1 MIAID
6 YALAVLWLALSL
18 RNKAALLPLIV
29 LLVDCWIYAPLP
41 DIARHSVIA
50 SLCFI
55 LSIIRCT
62 PDYLRNP
69 LLAAGSLYWVGAF
82 DELLYTYFDL
92 STVYYDVMQY
102 LVIMLNAYIAL
113 VLLQGGGLNSAWTT
127 GGFSR
132 LVNSRRIGL

>member
-6 YALAVLWLALSL
+6 YALAALWLALSL
-18 RNKAALLPLIV
+18 RNKAALLPLLV
-29 LLVDCWIYAPLP
+29 LLIDCWIYAPLP
-41 DIARHSVIA
+41 DIARHSIIA

-69 LLAAGSLYWVGAF
+69 LLAAGSLCWVGAS
-82 DELLYTYFDL
+82 DELLYTYFDV
-92 STVYYDVMQY
+92 STVYYDVMPY
-102 LVIMLNAYIAL
+102 LVIMLNAYIAM
-113 VLLQGGGLNSAWTT
+113 VLFQGGGLNFARIA
-127 GGFSR
+127 GRLSR

>member
-6 YALAVLWLALSL
+6 YALAALWLALSL
-18 RNKAALLPLIV
+18 RNKAALLPLLV

-55 LSIIRCT
+55 LSIISCT
-62 PDYLRNP
+62 PDYLRNS
-69 LLAAGSLYWVGAF
+69 LLAAGSIYWVGAA
-82 DELLYTYFDL
+82 DELLYTYLDV
-92 STVYYDVMQY
+92 STVYYDAMPY
-102 LVIMLNAYIAL
+102 LVIVLNAYIAMIL
-113 VLLQGGGLNSAWTT
+113 FQGGGLNFARIA

>member
-6 YALAVLWLALSL
+6 YALAALWLALSL
-18 RNKAALLPLIV
+18 RNKAALLPLLV
-29 LLVDCWIYAPLP
+29 LLIDCWIYAPLP
-41 DIARHSVIA
+41 DIARHSIIA

-69 LLAAGSLYWVGAF
+69 LLAAGSLYWVGSA
-82 DELLYTYFDL
+82 DELLYTYLDV
-92 STVYYDVMQY
+92 STVYYDVMPY
-102 LVIMLNAYIAL
+102 LVIMLNAYIAM
-113 VLLQGGGLNSAWTT
+113 VLFQGGGLNFARIA
-127 GGFSR
+127 GRLSR